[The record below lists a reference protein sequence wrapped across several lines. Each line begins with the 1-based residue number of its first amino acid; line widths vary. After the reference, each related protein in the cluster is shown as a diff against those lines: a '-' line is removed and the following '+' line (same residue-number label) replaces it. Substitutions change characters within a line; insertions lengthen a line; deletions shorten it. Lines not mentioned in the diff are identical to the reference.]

1 MYNKYNLP
9 APARGMFLITP
20 STATIQAKALRADTA
35 GSVTFLPADSSTSV
49 TLNVSAGEVIT
60 VEVIRVTAATAVIH
74 GLV

>member
-9 APARGMFLITP
+9 ASARGMFLITP
-20 STATIQAKALRADTA
+20 STSAIQAKALRADTA